1 MAIYD
6 LTKQEVVEYLAEFE
20 EKLPNMGIALYEK
33 SYDFKSYDQQSV
45 LFEAKR
51 IIHFLAIDGYNVRID
66 YKNIIKE
73 EGAAGQAHLGDLAK
87 GEYHITLDPSIC
99 YNEYKTLKV
108 LAHEICHLYLK
119 QHFIFSDF
127 EKIDESRAEL
137 CTIFMGLGLL
147 TLRGYDETGGYLN
160 LEDFCH
166 AFCVVYRTR
175 GLSDEM
181 IKTIVPAKCIHY
193 VETILND
200 MTELQKHS
208 LGELVKSSQYS
219 DYNFR
224 RRMRILQLL
233 LDNMQEIQE
242 KHNLQDGVFRN
253 KKAQLKENKPP
264 IFEMLQ
270 RETFVQNSLSDDR
283 LDKCT
288 EEMDKLIDF
297 ICSTMKVDLEK
308 VSEGLA
314 QNVTCPSCGF
324 VSKKYAANTLK
335 VQTCSHCHH
344 YFVWDGRPLELP
356 MDKSNQESSLLDRL
370 MSFGKKQFDR

>member
-33 SYDFKSYDQQSV
+33 SFDFKSYDPHSV
-45 LFEAKR
+45 LVEAKR
-51 IIHFLAIDGYNVRID
+51 IIQFLAVEGYDVLID
-66 YKNIIKE
+66 YKNIIKKD
-73 EGAAGQAHLGDLAK
+73 GAAGQAHLGDLAK

-99 YNEYKTLKV
+99 DNEYKTLKV

-119 QHFIFSDF
+119 QNFIFSKF
-127 EKIDESRAEL
+127 EKIDETRAEL

-181 IKTIVPAKCIHY
+181 IRTIVPEKCQLY
-193 VETILND
+193 VETILHD
-200 MTELQKHS
+200 MTELQKYS

-219 DYNFR
+219 DYNLR
-224 RRMRILQLL
+224 RRIRILQLL

-242 KHNLQDGVFRN
+242 KHNLQDGAFRN
-253 KKAQLKENKPP
+253 KKAQLKEDKPP

-270 RETFVQNSLSDDR
+270 RETFVQNNLSDDR
-283 LDKCT
+283 LDKCAD
-288 EEMDKLIDF
+288 EMDKLIDF

-308 VSEGLA
+308 VSEGVA
-314 QNVTCPSCGF
+314 RNVTCPSCGF
-324 VSKKYAANTLK
+324 VSKKYTVNTLK

-356 MDKSNQESSLLDRL
+356 MAKSKEKPSLLKWL
-370 MSFGKKQFDR
+370 LSFEK

>member
-6 LTKQEVVEYLAEFE
+6 LTKQQVVEYLAEFE
-20 EKLPNMGIALYEK
+20 EKLPNMGVALYEK
-33 SYDFKSYDQQSV
+33 SIDFKSYNPHSV
-45 LFEAKR
+45 LVEAKR
-51 IIHFLAIDGYNVRID
+51 IIQFLGVEGYDVRIGYN
-66 YKNIIKE
+66 NIIQK
-73 EGAAGQAHLGDLAK
+73 EGAAGQAHLGDLTK
-87 GEYHITLDPSIC
+87 GLYHITLDPLIC
-99 YNEYKTLKV
+99 NNEYKTLKV

-119 QHFIFSDF
+119 QNFIFSDF
-127 EKIDESRAEL
+127 EKIDEARAEL

-181 IKTIVPAKCIHY
+181 IKTIVPDKCHHY
-193 VETILND
+193 VVTILHD
-200 MTELQKHS
+200 MTKLQKGS

-224 RRMRILQLL
+224 RRIRILQLL
-233 LDNMQEIQE
+233 LDNMPEIQE

-253 KKAQLKENKPP
+253 KNAQLKEDKPP

-270 RETFVQNSLSDDR
+270 RETFVQNNLSDDR

-288 EEMDKLIDF
+288 DEMDKLIDF
-297 ICSTMKVDLEK
+297 ICSTIKVDLDK
-308 VSEGLA
+308 VSEGVA

-324 VSKKYAANTLK
+324 VSKKYAVNTLK

-344 YFVWDGRPLELP
+344 YFVWDGRPVELP
-356 MDKSNQESSLLDRL
+356 MAKSKEKPSLLNRL
-370 MSFGKKQFDR
+370 LSFGKK

>member
-33 SYDFKSYDQQSV
+33 SFDFKSYEPHSV
-45 LFEAKR
+45 LVEAKR
-51 IIHFLAIDGYNVRID
+51 IVQFLVVEGYDVRID

-99 YNEYKTLKV
+99 NNEYKTLKV

-119 QHFIFSDF
+119 QNFIYSDF
-127 EKIDESRAEL
+127 EKIDEARAEL

-181 IKTIVPAKCIHY
+181 IKTIVPEKCQQY
-193 VETILND
+193 VETILHD
-200 MTELQKHS
+200 MTELQKYS

-224 RRMRILQLL
+224 RRVRILQLL
-233 LDNMQEIQE
+233 LDNMPEIQE

-253 KKAQLKENKPP
+253 KKAQLKEDKPP

-270 RETFVQNSLSDDR
+270 RETFVQNNLSDDR

-288 EEMDKLIDF
+288 DEMDKLIDF

-308 VSEGLA
+308 VSEGVA

-324 VSKKYAANTLK
+324 VSKKYAVNTLK

-344 YFVWDGRPLELP
+344 YFVWDGRPVELP
-356 MDKSNQESSLLDRL
+356 MAKSKEEPSLLKRL
-370 MSFGKKQFDR
+370 LSFGKKC

>member
-33 SYDFKSYDQQSV
+33 SFDFKAWDHHSV
-45 LFEAKR
+45 LTEAKR
-51 IIHFLAIDGYNVRID
+51 IIQFMGVEGYAVRID
-66 YKNIIKE
+66 YKNIIEE
-73 EGAAGQAHLGDLAK
+73 EGAAGQAHLGDLAN

-99 YNEYKTLKV
+99 NNEYRTLKV

-119 QHFIFSDF
+119 QNFIFANF
-127 EKIDESRAEL
+127 KNIDETRAEL

-166 AFCVVYRTR
+166 AFCVVYKTR
-175 GLSDEM
+175 GHSDEM
-181 IKTIVPAKCIHY
+181 IKTIVPEKCLHY
-193 VETILND
+193 VENILHD
-200 MTELQKHS
+200 MTELQKIS

-224 RRMRILQLL
+224 RRVRILQLL
-233 LDNMQEIQE
+233 LDNMPEIQE
-242 KHNLQDGVFRN
+242 KHNQQDGMFRN
-253 KKAQLKENKPP
+253 KKAQLKEDKPP
-264 IFEMLQ
+264 IFAMLQ
-270 RETFVQNSLSDDR
+270 RETFVQNNLSDDR
-283 LDKCT
+283 LDKCID
-288 EEMDKLIDF
+288 EMDKLIDF

-308 VSEGLA
+308 VSEGMA

-324 VSKKYAANTLK
+324 VSKKYTVNTLK

-344 YFVWDGRPLELP
+344 YFVWDGSPIELP
-356 MDKSNQESSLLDRL
+356 MAKSQEKPSLMKRL
-370 MSFGKKQFDR
+370 LSFGKK

>member
-20 EKLPNMGIALYEK
+20 EKLPNMGLAFYEK
-33 SYDFKSYDQQSV
+33 SFSFNSYDANSV
-45 LFEAKR
+45 LAEAKR
-51 IIHFLAIDGYNVRID
+51 IIQFLGVEGFDTHID
-66 YKNIIKE
+66 YKNILDQ
-73 EGAAGQAHLGDLAK
+73 GAAGQALLGDLTK
-87 GEYHITLDPSIC
+87 GVFHIILDKRIC
-99 YNEYKTLKV
+99 NDEAKTLRV

-119 QHFIFSDF
+119 FKGIFADF
-127 EKIDESRAEL
+127 EPIDEARAEL
-137 CTIFMGLGLL
+137 CTIFMGLGFL
-147 TLRGYDETGGYLN
+147 TLRNYDETCGYLN

-175 GLSDEM
+175 GLNDEM
-181 IKTIVPAKCIHY
+181 IKTIIPKKCQHY
-193 VETILND
+193 AETILHD
-200 MTELQKHS
+200 MTELQKYS

-224 RRMRILQLL
+224 RRIRILQLL
-233 LDNMQEIQE
+233 LDNIQEIQE

-253 KKAQLKENKPP
+253 KKAQLKEDKPP

-270 RETFVQNSLSDDR
+270 RETFVQNNLSDDR

-288 EEMDKLIDF
+288 DEMDKLIDY

-308 VSEGLA
+308 VSEGVS

-324 VSKKYAANTLK
+324 VSKKYTVNTLK

-344 YFVWDGRPLELP
+344 YFVWDGRPVELP
-356 MDKSNQESSLLDRL
+356 MTKMEKGEERPSLWKRL
-370 MSFGKKQFDR
+370 LSFGKEC

>member
-6 LTKQEVVEYLAEFE
+6 LTKQQVVEYLAEFE
-20 EKLPNMGIALYEK
+20 EKLPNMGVALYEK
-33 SYDFKSYDQQSV
+33 SIDFKSYNPHSV
-45 LFEAKR
+45 LVEAKR
-51 IIHFLAIDGYNVRID
+51 IIQFLGVEGYDVRIGYN
-66 YKNIIKE
+66 NIIQK
-73 EGAAGQAHLGDLAK
+73 EGAAGQAHLGDLTK
-87 GEYHITLDPSIC
+87 GLYHITLDPLIC
-99 YNEYKTLKV
+99 KNEYKTLKV

-119 QHFIFSDF
+119 QNFIFSDF
-127 EKIDESRAEL
+127 EKIDEARAEL

-181 IKTIVPAKCIHY
+181 IKTIVPDKCHHY
-193 VETILND
+193 VVTILHD
-200 MTELQKHS
+200 MTKLQKGS

-224 RRMRILQLL
+224 RRIRILQLL
-233 LDNMQEIQE
+233 LDNMPEIQE

-253 KKAQLKENKPP
+253 KKAQLKEDKPP
-264 IFEMLQ
+264 IFEVLQ
-270 RETFVQNSLSDDR
+270 RETFVQNNLSDDS

-288 EEMDKLIDF
+288 DIMDKLIDF
-297 ICSTMKVDLEK
+297 ICSTMKVDLDK
-308 VSEGLA
+308 VSEGVA

-324 VSKKYAANTLK
+324 VSKKYAVNTLK

-344 YFVWDGRPLELP
+344 YFVWDGRPVELP
-356 MDKSNQESSLLDRL
+356 MAKSKEKPSLLKRL
-370 MSFGKKQFDR
+370 LSFGKK

>member
-20 EKLPNMGIALYEK
+20 EKLPNMDIALYEK
-33 SYDFKSYDQQSV
+33 SFDFKSWDPHSV
-45 LFEAKR
+45 LVEAKR
-51 IIHFLAIDGYNVRID
+51 IVQFLSIEGYEVRID
-66 YKNIIKE
+66 YKNIIEKE
-73 EGAAGQAHLGDLAK
+73 SAAGQAHLGDLAK

-99 YNEYKTLKV
+99 NNEYKTLKV

-147 TLRGYDETGGYLN
+147 TLRGYDENGGYLN

-175 GLSDEM
+175 GLSDEK
-181 IKTIVPAKCIHY
+181 IKEIIPEKCQQY
-193 VETILND
+193 AENILHD
-200 MTELQKHS
+200 MTELQKYS

-224 RRMRILQLL
+224 RRVRIIQLL
-233 LDNMQEIQE
+233 LDNMPEIQV

-253 KKAQLKENKPP
+253 KKAQLEKVKPP

-270 RETFVQNSLSDDR
+270 RETFVQNNLSDER
-283 LDKCT
+283 LDKCID
-288 EEMDKLIDF
+288 EMDRLIDF
-297 ICSTMKVDLEK
+297 ICFTMKVDLDK
-308 VSEGLA
+308 VSEGVTK
-314 QNVTCPSCGF
+314 QITCPSCGF
-324 VSKKYAANTLK
+324 VSEKHTVNTLK
-335 VQTCSHCHH
+335 VQICPHCHH
-344 YFVWDGRPLELP
+344 YFVWDGRPIELP
-356 MDKSNQESSLLDRL
+356 MRSSKEKPSLLKWL
-370 MSFGKKQFDR
+370 QSFGKK

>member
-33 SYDFKSYDQQSV
+33 SFDFKSYEPHSV
-45 LFEAKR
+45 LVEAKR
-51 IIHFLAIDGYNVRID
+51 IIQFLVVEGYDVRID

-99 YNEYKTLKV
+99 NNEYKTLKV

-119 QHFIFSDF
+119 QKFIFSEF
-127 EKIDESRAEL
+127 EKIDETRAEL
-137 CTIFMGLGLL
+137 CTIVMGLGLL
-147 TLRGYDETGGYLN
+147 TLRGYDENVGYLN

-175 GLSDEM
+175 GLDDEK
-181 IKTIVPAKCIHY
+181 IKAIIPEQCQQYA
-193 VETILND
+193 ENILHD
-200 MTELQKHS
+200 MTELEKYS

-224 RRMRILQLL
+224 RRVRILQLL
-233 LDNMQEIQE
+233 LENMPEIQE

-253 KKAQLKENKPP
+253 KKAQLEKVKPP
-264 IFEMLQ
+264 ILEMLQ
-270 RETFVQNSLSDDR
+270 RETFVQNNLSDER
-283 LDKCT
+283 LDKCID
-288 EEMDKLIDF
+288 EMDRLIDF
-297 ICSTMKVDLEK
+297 ICSTMKVDLDK
-308 VSEGLA
+308 VSEGVTK
-314 QNVTCPSCGF
+314 QITCPSCGF
-324 VSKKYAANTLK
+324 VSEKHSVNTLK
-335 VQTCSHCHH
+335 VQTCPHCHH
-344 YFVWDGRPLELP
+344 YFVWDGRPVELP
-356 MDKSNQESSLLDRL
+356 MRSSKEKPSLLKWL
-370 MSFGKKQFDR
+370 QSFGKK